1 MPLTYYVSPRVLAT
15 GFYLTLSFFG
25 ILEYGLGHIFMY
37 SSDTKP

>member
-1 MPLTYYVSPRVLAT
+1 MCHLESWLL
-15 GFYLTLSFFG
+15 GLYLTLSFFG